1 MCSSLPVT
9 APKLKLAVE
18 KPSTRGCCNPSKK
31 DTLHPKTKK
40 KPQQDGRRGIV
51 TIKSNPIPARFVTQ
65 KLENNDT
72 EEVLPLL

>member
-51 TIKSNPIPARFVTQ
+51 TIKSNLIPWVGDSQTGEQ
-65 KLENNDT
+65 
-72 EEVLPLL
+72 